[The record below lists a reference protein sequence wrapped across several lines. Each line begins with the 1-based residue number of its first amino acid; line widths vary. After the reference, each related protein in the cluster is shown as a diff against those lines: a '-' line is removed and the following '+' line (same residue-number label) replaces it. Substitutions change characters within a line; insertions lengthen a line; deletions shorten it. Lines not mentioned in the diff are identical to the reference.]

1 MIWPAAILD
10 LPARGAHEGSRVGT
24 KGWAPQGAKQKDNKE
39 RKKKCCCS
47 KLVLDIESPI
57 QGSYFNAQ
65 FHRLASRRGP
75 KKAVCAVAASILT
88 TIYHM
93 IKDGTQFEDLGADHF
108 DRRSKDVRAKRLVT
122 QLAKLGFDAK
132 LTPLAKAA

>member
-24 KGWAPQGAKQKDNKE
+24 KGWAPQGAKQKDKKE

-57 QGSYFNAQ
+57 QGRLRRRCLPPHNDLPHAQ
-65 FHRLASRRGP
+65 GRHTIPGSRCRSFRSPLEGSQGQTP
-75 KKAVCAVAASILT
+75 HQPTRKAWL
-88 TIYHM
+88 
-93 IKDGTQFEDLGADHF
+93 
-108 DRRSKDVRAKRLVT
+108 RRQAH
-122 QLAKLGFDAK
+122 
-132 LTPLAKAA
+132 